1 MCGYKDFKRR
11 LQNIS
16 TRTHVKNQS
25 FINTATFNMD
35 VFDSDDRLGL
45 EWPSANKH
53 FKQQFYYDLVA
64 GIVFKMR
71 AFYRH

>member
-1 MCGYKDFKRR
+1 
-11 LQNIS
+11 
-16 TRTHVKNQS
+16 
-25 FINTATFNMD
+25 MD

-53 FKQQFYYDLVA
+53 FKQKFYYDLVA

>member
-1 MCGYKDFKRR
+1 
-11 LQNIS
+11 
-16 TRTHVKNQS
+16 
-25 FINTATFNMD
+25 MD

-45 EWPSANKH
+45 EWPSTNKH

-64 GIVFKMR
+64 GIVFKMT